1 MPSLGVTGGI
11 ATGKSTFSRALAS
24 RLDAELFDADQSARR
39 LLEQDENV
47 QHLLR
52 REFGEGALKGN
63 LPNRKFL
70 RQVVFSDP
78 AKKRALEQIL
88 HPRIREAWIALIEK
102 NKVTPARWCIVD
114 IPLLYETGGEKF
126 VERVVVVA
134 CSAARQLERLQQ
146 TRHLP
151 RELALQIME
160 SQMKMELKMAKADH
174 VVWNDGDAEAL
185 AEQTAMVGDFL
196 KRHG

>member
-24 RLDAELFDADQSARR
+24 RLEADLFDADQSARR
-39 LLEQDENV
+39 FLEQDQDV
-47 QHLLR
+47 QGLLR
-52 REFGEGALKGN
+52 REFGERALKGN
-63 LPNRKFL
+63 IPNRSYL

-78 AKKRALEQIL
+78 TKKRALEQIL
-88 HPRIREAWIALIEK
+88 HPRIREEWIALTEK
-102 NKVTPARWCIVD
+102 NKVTPDRWCIVD
-114 IPLLYETGGEKF
+114 IPLLYETDGEKF
-126 VERVVVVA
+126 VDRVVVVA
-134 CSAARQLERLQQ
+134 CSAATQLKRLQQ
-146 TRHLP
+146 TRKLP

-160 SQMKMELKMAKADH
+160 SQLKLELKMAKADH

-196 KRHG
+196 IHHG